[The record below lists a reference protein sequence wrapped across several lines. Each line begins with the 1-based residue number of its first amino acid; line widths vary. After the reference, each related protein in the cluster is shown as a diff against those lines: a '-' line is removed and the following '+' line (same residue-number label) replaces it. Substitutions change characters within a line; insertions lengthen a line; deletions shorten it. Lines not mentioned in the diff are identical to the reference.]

1 MQAATAE
8 AQLAKQ
14 HIGTL
19 EAQIERLMTS
29 KADLSD
35 VVSSAALQ
43 QAVRGMHSAVDGAVS
58 VRFAPCHLQLALGW
72 LLTSL
77 RQTVFST
84 MMEALNWSSYMY
96 DWSWRV
102 QRRIWFWP

>member
-8 AQLAKQ
+8 AQVAKQ

-35 VVSSAALQ
+35 VVSTASLQ
-43 QAVRGMHSAVDGAVS
+43 QAMREVHAAVDNAVTVRVSLSAQS
-58 VRFAPCHLQLALGW
+58 VCDVRRKCVVISLQRLVI
-72 LLTSL
+72 
-77 RQTVFST
+77 RD
-84 MMEALNWSSYMY
+84 YM
-96 DWSWRV
+96 
-102 QRRIWFWP
+102 RR